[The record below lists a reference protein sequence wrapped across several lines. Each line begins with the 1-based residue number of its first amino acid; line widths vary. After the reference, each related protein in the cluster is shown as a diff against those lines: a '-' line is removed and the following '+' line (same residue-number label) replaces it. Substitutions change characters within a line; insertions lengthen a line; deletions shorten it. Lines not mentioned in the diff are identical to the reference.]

1 MPAEPDAPD
10 GGDCRLL
17 IERDEI
23 LRSLASLADGAC
35 SGRGAVAL
43 VGGEA
48 GIGKTTLMDALRDRM
63 RTSHLILLG
72 GCDALFTPRPLG
84 PIHDMGKTLGP
95 ATVKLLSDG
104 AHSSEL
110 FAAIVERLGD
120 LGKPIVMIVEDT
132 HWADYATLDFLK
144 FLGRRISMLPVL
156 LIMTYRDDEVGQDHP
171 FTQVIGELP
180 PGYTHRLH
188 LEPLSEAGVAM
199 LASSFNADHPPDNL
213 FDVTGGNPFFVTEL
227 LASHERGAASIPAS
241 VKDAV
246 AARLHRLAPAER
258 EFLETISV
266 IPGPTPTDIL
276 PPLFGPDGETLAMAA
291 IGRGLLVKD
300 AGGALRFRHEL
311 ARLATLSRL
320 QAARRKEIHARVLSA
335 FETAGFEAKYDV
347 LMHHAAGAQDARK
360 VLQLAPAAAQTAARL
375 GAHREAAAH
384 LATAL
389 RFIDHAEP
397 EQAAEIYEKWAYEAS
412 ISISIDNEVLDARRH
427 AITLWR
433 ALGRMD
439 KVGENLRWLSR
450 LHWYRGES
458 SEATRFSEEAVKILE
473 SIPASPERAMAYSLR
488 SQLHMLNDQMDESI
502 DWGRRALELADKFDD
517 VEVRIHALNNIGT
530 ARVFRNDRTGIA
542 DLEESLALSLKH
554 GFHEH
559 AARVYTNLSE
569 YAVEFRE
576 FPLAERILSEGIAF
590 DTQYD
595 LDTWTHYLV
604 GRQAQLRLDQGR
616 LRDAETIANG
626 VVNIDKLT
634 LLIKLPA
641 LTVLAKTKMRLGAE
655 DAEETLAHAFENAMA
670 TDEFQYVV
678 PMRIAYIEAAWLKN
692 APEMARQH
700 FDRLFA
706 LGPDAMHSW
715 RVGETASWA
724 KRLGVT
730 PPDAFLK
737 DLPTPYL
744 LELEG
749 RTDEAAA
756 AWRRIGAPYEEAMA
770 LIHGAANKPGE
781 RLAEAQKLLLRMEAS
796 AAAGEA
802 ARLARAHGV
811 ASELPRPRRGPYK
824 AARNHPAGLTKRE
837 QTILGYVAAGASNAE
852 IAEKLSRSQR
862 TIEHHVS
869 SILTKLNVSNR
880 MEAMLRV
887 QNEPW
892 LAPRE

>member
-1 MPAEPDAPD
+1 M
-10 GGDCRLL
+10 L
-17 IERDEI
+17 IERDET
-23 LRSLASLADGAC
+23 LQSLTSLAADA
-35 SGRGAVAL
+35 SDGRGAVAL
-43 VGGEA
+43 VAGEA
-48 GIGKTTLMDALRDRM
+48 GIGKTTLMDALRDQLKGA
-63 RTSHLILLG
+63 HVILMG

-84 PIHDMGKTLGP
+84 PIHDMGRLLGSST
-95 ATVKLLSDG
+95 AKLLSDG
-104 AHSSEL
+104 VHSSEL

-120 LGKPIVMIVEDT
+120 IGQPIVMIVEDT

-156 LIMTYRDDEVGQDHP
+156 LVMTYRDDEVGQDHP

-180 PGYTHRLH
+180 SGYTHRLR
-188 LEPLSEAGVAM
+188 LQPLSEAGVAT
-199 LASSFNADHPPDNL
+199 LASSFDGDHSPTDL

-227 LASHERGAASIPAS
+227 LASHERGAATIPAS

-246 AARLHRLAPAER
+246 AARLNRLAPAER
-258 EFLETISV
+258 DFLETISV
-266 IPGPTPTDIL
+266 IPGPTPTEIL
-276 PPLFGPDGETLAMAA
+276 SPLFGPDGETLAMAA
-291 IGRGLLVKD
+291 IGRGLVVKD

-320 QAARRKEIHARVLSA
+320 QAVRQKESHARVLFA
-335 FETAGFEAKYDV
+335 FEKAGFEAKYDL

-360 VLQLAPAAAQTAARL
+360 VLQLAPSAAATAAGL

-389 RFIDHAEP
+389 RFVDHAEP
-397 EQAAEIYEKWAYEAS
+397 ELAAEIYEQWAYEAGL
-412 ISISIDNEVLDARRH
+412 SISIDNEVLDARRH

-458 SEATRFSEEAVKILE
+458 VEATRFSEEAVKTLE
-473 SIPASPERAMAYSLR
+473 SIPASAERAMAYSLR
-488 SQLHMLNDQMDESI
+488 SQLHMLNDQMEESI
-502 DWGRRALELADKFDD
+502 DWGERALGLADEFGE

-530 ARVFRNDRTGIA
+530 ARVFRNDRRGIA
-542 DLEESLALSLKH
+542 ELEESLALSLKH

-569 YAVEFRE
+569 YAVEFRD
-576 FPLAERILSEGIAF
+576 FPLAERMLSEGIAF

-604 GRQAQLRLDQGR
+604 GRQAQLRLFQGR

-626 VVNIDKLT
+626 VLNIDKLT

-641 LTVLAKTKMRLGAE
+641 LTVLAKTKMRLGAD
-655 DAEETLAHAFENAMA
+655 DADATLARAFENAMA

-678 PMRIAYIEAAWLKN
+678 PMRIAYIEAAWLNN
-692 APEMARQH
+692 APETAHEH
-700 FDRLFA
+700 FERLFS
-706 LGPDAMHSW
+706 LGPDAMHRW
-715 RVGETASWA
+715 RVGETATWA
-724 KRLGVT
+724 KRLGIT
-730 PPDAFLK
+730 PPTGFLK
-737 DLPTPYL
+737 DLPAPYRM
-744 LELEG
+744 EIDG
-749 RTDEAAA
+749 RIDDAVAE
-756 AWRRIGAPYEEAMA
+756 WRRIGAPYEEALA
-770 LIHGAANKPGE
+770 LICGAADDPGE
-781 RLAEAQKLLLRMEAS
+781 SLADAQKILLRIEAS
-796 AAAGEA
+796 APAGEV

-811 ASELPRPRRGPYK
+811 ASSLPRPRRGPYK
-824 AARNHPAGLTKRE
+824 AARNHPVGLTKRE
-837 QTILGYVAAGASNAE
+837 QTILGFILAGASNAE

-869 SILTKLNVSNR
+869 SILTKLHVSNR

-892 LAPRE
+892 LAPHE